1 MPETARHPN
10 EAVDRLLE
18 KGGHVGQLL
27 ASLSPQSQ
35 AEFRRLVR
43 LKTVPARTT
52 LVHEGEE
59 PTEIGYVLS
68 GTLAMT
74 KLLPDG
80 RVHIIGLLVP
90 RDLYGRLFDGLYRY
104 NIEAVSEARLMS
116 LDRTGFERLLSH
128 EAEAERHLLVQVLEE
143 LEASREWILLLNGP
157 KVINRV
163 ASFLVIL
170 ARRLD
175 HGAEPEPPLEV
186 ELPLSRHDLA
196 NYLSTRPETLSRTF
210 HELADLGVL
219 RLLGPNRFQILSLPA
234 LLEASGQDLTL
245 PERTT
250 RPG

>member
-80 RVHIIGLLVP
+80 RVHIIGLLQ
-90 RDLYGRLFDGLYRY
+90 
-104 NIEAVSEARLMS
+104 S
-116 LDRTGFERLLSH
+116 L
-128 EAEAERHLLVQVLEE
+128 A
-143 LEASREWILLLNGP
+143 
-157 KVINRV
+157 
-163 ASFLVIL
+163 
-170 ARRLD
+170 
-175 HGAEPEPPLEV
+175 
-186 ELPLSRHDLA
+186 
-196 NYLSTRPETLSRTF
+196 
-210 HELADLGVL
+210 
-219 RLLGPNRFQILSLPA
+219 
-234 LLEASGQDLTL
+234 
-245 PERTT
+245 TT
-250 RPG
+250 RSTSSRSGRRVMRWIG